1 MNIPYKYLL
10 LRFYAHLMLTL
21 LGLYSIL
28 VVIVSN
34 DMLGLVQA
42 FIFFIAFI
50 SSIIMYKTYQ
60 KASHQPK
67 LMTVKEK
74 TILEYSVYVYVGLYI
89 SRTILMTTPFAYLNL
104 YVGIILVFIAGLTS
118 IMIYKMMK

>member
-21 LGLYSIL
+21 LGFYSIL
-28 VVIVSN
+28 IIVVSI
-34 DMLGLVQA
+34 DMQGLVQA

-104 YVGIILVFIAGLTS
+104 YVGIILVCIAGATS

>member
-34 DMLGLVQA
+34 DMQGLVQA
-42 FIFFIAFI
+42 FIFLIAFI

-60 KASHQPK
+60 KASHHHK
-67 LMTVKEK
+67 LMTAREK
-74 TILEYSVYVYVGLYI
+74 AILEYSVYVYVGLYI

-104 YVGIILVFIAGLTS
+104 YIGIILVLIAGTTS